1 MKQEN
6 GQREFGQEL
15 TEVVLSRHQQK
26 RLAYASGAPLEED
39 LHQQN
44 RAISDNLY
52 SQSNIEPWL
61 FITDVTY
68 LNRRSDAPDRL
79 YLHAVYVFGG
89 IVSG

>member
-6 GQREFGQEL
+6 GQREFGQDL

-52 SQSNIEPWL
+52 SQVFFFLKHIHRLELEISNNIK
-61 FITDVTY
+61 
-68 LNRRSDAPDRL
+68 N
-79 YLHAVYVFGG
+79 VYIPATFYM
-89 IVSG
+89 I